1 METSVLDGFFFGFFF
16 LRRYNICTRLNEPCS
31 TLGLAEVAGMCQ
43 SYRSC
48 SVNEDTGLSLAYTV
62 AHELGHKSVL
72 FFIHFFF
79 AIPRYYFG
87 CFPVT
92 VSCRLVRLG

>member
-72 FFIHFFF
+72 FFHSLFLLFLVTILVVFQS
-79 AIPRYYFG
+79 P
-87 CFPVT
+87 FPVGW
-92 VSCRLVRLG
+92 LG

>member
-1 METSVLDGFFFGFFF
+1 M
-16 LRRYNICTRLNEPCS
+16 NEPCS

-62 AHELGHKSVL
+62 AHELGHK
-72 FFIHFFF
+72 
-79 AIPRYYFG
+79 
-87 CFPVT
+87 
-92 VSCRLVRLG
+92 